1 MSIPRT
7 EARAIT
13 PRPIEPDETKA
24 AAGGATKTKTSPLP
38 PKGTQTLVDAAGKGR
53 GSKLA
58 AFAAAETGRA
68 RVEAARSA
76 VGELARASGQ
86 DADAFAARY
95 ANSNK
100 SPDQIKQ
107 EARFAFVQET
117 LARHPEHADALI
129 GVRLRGLDADTRE
142 LVTAAVRQSG
152 AQGAGRYGA
161 CERSIAALAAFDKD
175 GRGDILGRVRAGERF
190 ESAVALQK
198 KDNVQIAAAEARAR
212 QPGSTT
218 ELTARALAN
227 AKANA
232 SAVRKLV
239 GQVHRTVHAM
249 GELGRITETLVGA
262 GAATGTLGA
271 GIVAAG
277 EAAVTRSSAPLK
289 KALHEA
295 DRAGAFMSGELSGKI
310 RAANQTAVKLLQASD
325 RFETVYARQVG
336 AIRSGDHAGVA
347 ETAKQLETLG
357 AEVKQHA
364 ATLADQ
370 AKAIGALNK
379 DFDGAATHAALS
391 VALAGVGYAV
401 GSVPGVHHAV
411 DAAGKATAARVA
423 PVLGQAAAEGAK
435 EVVHIGVHAGSEG
448 LAARAYGAARH

>member
-53 GSKLA
+53 GSNLA
-58 AFAAAETGRA
+58 AFAAADTGRA

-95 ANSNK
+95 
-100 SPDQIKQ
+100 
-107 EARFAFVQET
+107 
-117 LARHPEHADALI
+117 
-129 GVRLRGLDADTRE
+129 
-142 LVTAAVRQSG
+142 
-152 AQGAGRYGA
+152 
-161 CERSIAALAAFDKD
+161 
-175 GRGDILGRVRAGERF
+175 
-190 ESAVALQK
+190 
-198 KDNVQIAAAEARAR
+198 
-212 QPGSTT
+212 
-218 ELTARALAN
+218 
-227 AKANA
+227 
-232 SAVRKLV
+232 
-239 GQVHRTVHAM
+239 
-249 GELGRITETLVGA
+249 
-262 GAATGTLGA
+262 
-271 GIVAAG
+271 
-277 EAAVTRSSAPLK
+277 
-289 KALHEA
+289 
-295 DRAGAFMSGELSGKI
+295 
-310 RAANQTAVKLLQASD
+310 
-325 RFETVYARQVG
+325 
-336 AIRSGDHAGVA
+336 
-347 ETAKQLETLG
+347 
-357 AEVKQHA
+357 
-364 ATLADQ
+364 
-370 AKAIGALNK
+370 LNK